1 MDGMAHSR
9 QGKALDEERLDALL
23 GAIADRTRRAI
34 IARLVQGEARVTE
47 VAEPFG
53 ISLNAVSKHIRVLE
67 ESGIVRRRVEGRDH
81 YLSVNLG
88 PLDDVDAWLTR
99 TREFW
104 SARMDSLEALLRRN
118 KKPRG

>member
-1 MDGMAHSR
+1 MTHSR
-9 QGKALDEERLDALL
+9 QGKALEDARLDALL

-53 ISLNAVSKHIRVLE
+53 MSLNAVSKHIRVLE
-67 ESGIVRRRVEGRDH
+67 ESGIVRRRIEGRDH
-81 YLSVNLG
+81 YLSVNLA
-88 PLDDVDAWLTR
+88 PLDDVDVWLNR